1 MTVTRPLSS
10 CVLTKLARAAIA
22 AFNHSS
28 SPVRPGAI
36 SSTKNC
42 SSTKLPA
49 STENWDTETF
59 DAARLTMVAFF
70 WLIRKRGVE
79 GD

>member
-1 MTVTRPLSS
+1 MTVTRPLRS
-10 CVLTKLARAAIA
+10 CALTKLARAAIA

-28 SPVRPGAI
+28 SPVNPGVI

-42 SSTKLPA
+42 SRTKLPA
-49 STENWDTETF
+49 WTENWDTETL

-70 WLIRKRGVE
+70 WLMLKR
-79 GD
+79 